1 VLTSTRPVTA
11 GAWTITNTLANAG
24 ATPALTIAVT
34 AGTFTIT
41 WTSTTLR
48 DLLGFARRTA
58 ITAQTSATG
67 TVCRRGV
74 WQPDCPLTTM
84 KRHRSAPLKTD
95 MRQSRTPTGIVY
107 ANIGNERYQ
116 HDDVRWSHV
125 PTNKVWRVD
134 ETVTNESLQQWL
146 DDTQLGRGHAWFS
159 VGSKC
164 KLIAHDGNL
173 VGGSFDSV
181 EQLVA
186 HGLHRHQ
193 RHRDGPGDGGLGR
206 ALVGVG
212 SRPSRATTADVI
224 RPSGPSASPLSTRG
238 RRPPEISAARS
249 VGLVKDQHSERH
261 SLPRHLARR
270 HKPDGNG
277 PRHVG

>member
-1 VLTSTRPVTA
+1 MATTFAGYVSAAFTVPAGETIIVTTNSGGPTNVDAPAGSYDSIDSFLTAFVAALTAARPVTA

-24 ATPALTIAVT
+24 ATPTLTIAVT

-41 WTSTTLR
+41 WTSTNLR
-48 DLLGFARRTA
+48 NLLGFAGTA

-67 TVCRRGV
+67 TVSVVGV

-134 ETVTNESLQQWL
+134 EAVTGESLEQWL
-146 DDTQLGRGHAWFS
+146 DDTQLSRGHAWFS

-173 VGGSFDSV
+173 VGGFDGIDNWWPTGFTGINDIV
-181 EQLVA
+181 T
-186 HGLHRHQ
+186 
-193 RHRDGPGDGGLGR
+193 D
-206 ALVGVG
+206 
-212 SRPSRATTADVI
+212 RATEGWD
-224 RPSGPSASPLSTRG
+224 GHW
-238 RRPPEISAARS
+238 S
-249 VGLVKDQHSERH
+249 VRFPAIES
-261 SLPRHLARR
+261 
-270 HKPDGNG
+270 DGS
-277 PRHVG
+277 